1 MRGIITAVPLIVS
14 TAGYVPKLCTTFT
27 EVCPVKVVSEYE
39 FGAPAVGV
47 E

>member
-14 TAGYVPKLCTTFT
+14 TAGYVPKLCVTVT

-39 FGAPAVGV
+39 LATPAVGV
-47 E
+47 D